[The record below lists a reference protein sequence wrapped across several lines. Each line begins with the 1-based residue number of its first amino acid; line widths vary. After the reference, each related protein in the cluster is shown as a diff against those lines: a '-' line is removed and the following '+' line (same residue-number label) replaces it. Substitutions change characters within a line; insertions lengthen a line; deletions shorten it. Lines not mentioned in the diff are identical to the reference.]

1 MSHSLSGVY
10 KEEPMNVY
18 QLDTMPKE
26 NVNEEIASRLI
37 TGSNVMLCF
46 FNFKAGAKVPPHQH
60 VNEQVSYVLEGSL
73 KFRIGNEE
81 QVVSAGQVVH
91 IPSNAEHEVEVLEK
105 GASVL
110 DIFSPIRQDFLDGTD
125 TYLRKK

>member
-1 MSHSLSGVY
+1 
-10 KEEPMNVY
+10 MNVY
-18 QLDTMPKE
+18 QLDTIPKE
-26 NVNEEIASRLI
+26 EVNEEITRRLI

-46 FNFKAGAKVPPHQH
+46 FNFKRGSKVPPHRH
-60 VNEQVSYVLEGSL
+60 VNEQISYVLEGSL
-73 KFRIGNEE
+73 RFRIGNEE

-91 IPSNAEHEVEVLEK
+91 IPSNTEHEVEVLDE